1 MQYRHVQWGAI
12 FVPVA
17 LAAGLAIGVMVT
29 VPDDDGP
36 AWITPVVTIGL
47 VVLLVAVALMSR
59 LEVTVDQDS
68 VTAAFG
74 FGRPHRVIQLDDV
87 ANVRQV
93 RNNFW
98 YGFGLRKVR
107 NGWMYNVWGLDAVEL
122 ELAGGD
128 VFRIGTDEPEKLHA
142 AITLALT
149 T

>member
-29 VPDDDGP
+29 VPDEDGP

-74 FGRPHRVIQLDDV
+74 FGKPHRVIPLDDV
-87 ANVRQV
+87 ADVRQV

-98 YGFGLRKVR
+98 YGFGLRKIR

-122 ELAGGD
+122 ELTDGG

-149 T
+149 M